1 MPTNN
6 IGWDES
12 KPANTD
18 DLGDGDDEIRS
29 FKTAVRTGLSAE
41 HLWPSSSGAAGA
53 HLLGS
58 ARVYVGARSAV
69 SSDGTRGR
77 LMLETDAYSLWGDGT
92 GTGMV
97 LLGSQFITTNNTPSG
112 ASYSANNKFF
122 NSFQFGTGNCGSS
135 GTTLVTFGGSGYSG
149 IPFVMVCAAGTA
161 DLVAIVQT
169 VSATTALVTTMRLST
184 GALSSGNFH
193 WMSFGTI
200 NSGIP

>member
-69 SSDGTRGR
+69 SSDGTTGR
-77 LMLETDAYSLWGDGT
+77 LMLETDSYSLWGDGA
-92 GTGMV
+92 GTSMT
-97 LLGSQFITTNNTPSG
+97 LLGHQLLLINRNVSGALNAPAKHAVAVQFGLSTTTPSG
-112 ASYSANNKFF
+112 VTRITYAGSGFSGVPIVLVTSQINGFYAGVVQSTSGSTGFTAFGNGG
-122 NSFQFGTGNCGSS
+122 GTGAAASVDIAWLS
-135 GTTLVTFGGSGYSG
+135 IGTVHMGV
-149 IPFVMVCAAGTA
+149 P
-161 DLVAIVQT
+161 
-169 VSATTALVTTMRLST
+169 
-184 GALSSGNFH
+184 
-193 WMSFGTI
+193 
-200 NSGIP
+200 